1 MENLNNIK
9 MFIDLILKED
19 RKTHNLDYFI
29 HSLSNIAL
37 MCLDLYNDFNLDI
50 KLFKEAQIH
59 YVNARNEIFM
69 HFNQP
74 IPAGCRENVYD
85 NCKLLHELF
94 MREVEAKKP
103 MDSLY
108 LIIKMMGFIV
118 MNACGN
124 LRESSTNIAAWRVM
138 ISMNIYRRMVNA
150 S

>member
-1 MENLNNIK
+1 METLDNIK
-9 MFIDLILKED
+9 LAIDSILVED
-19 RKTHNLDYFI
+19 RKSHDFNYFI

-50 KLFKEAQIH
+50 ELFKKAQVL

-85 NCKLLHELF
+85 NCKLSYELF

-103 MDSLY
+103 LDSLY
-108 LIIKMMGFIV
+108 LIIKMMGFMV
-118 MNACGN
+118 MNACGS
-124 LRESSTNIAAWRVM
+124 LREKSSNIAIWRVM
-138 ISMNIYRRMVNA
+138 TAMQLYRLLI
-150 S
+150 